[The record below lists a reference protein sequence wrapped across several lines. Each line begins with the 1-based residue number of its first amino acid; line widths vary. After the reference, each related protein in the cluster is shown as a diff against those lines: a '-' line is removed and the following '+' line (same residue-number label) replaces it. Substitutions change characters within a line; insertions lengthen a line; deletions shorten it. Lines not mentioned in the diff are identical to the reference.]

1 MNQHY
6 GTRMSTPLI
15 SIPLGHLCNRLLSLS
30 VLTHPI
36 TPVVLSSIMTTKR
49 FVKIGVRQKV
59 LKAQLALSNLNVCTR
74 HGISFEIKWIPR
86 SFNYQADLWSRTIHF
101 DDYTIHDEVFHMLD
115 RKWGTHTV
123 VICLPVVITPR
134 FGITIP
140 CFTSLARKP

>member
-1 MNQHY
+1 MQPPAKFVCPDAPDHARCSFIDNDHKTFRQN
-6 GTRMSTPLI
+6 RSPAESSNSST
-15 SIPLGHLCNRLLSLS
+15 
-30 VLTHPI
+30 
-36 TPVVLSSIMTTKR
+36 
-49 FVKIGVRQKV
+49 
-59 LKAQLALSNLNVCTR
+59 ALSNLNVCTR

-134 FGITIP
+134 FGVTIP